1 MSSPEIVSADG
12 QTIVLAAGQ
21 CLSLHLR
28 AGSVVHVV
36 QGRVAMAGA
45 PRWLAGQVCQV
56 PQDLCAGG
64 VGVMNTAGW
73 HQLVAQGPVQ
83 LRIMTP
89 AARPGLWSLLKSRLG
104 RSGLLLGNARPP
116 DIQAAEESVPHAT
129 SQ

>member
-28 AGSVVHVV
+28 AGAVVHVV

-64 VGVMNTAGW
+64 VGVMDTAGW

>member
-1 MSSPEIVSADG
+1 MSSPEIVFDDV
-12 QTIVLAAGQ
+12 QTIALASGQ
-21 CLSLHLR
+21 CLSLHLK
-28 AGSVVHVV
+28 AGAIVHVV

-45 PRWLAGQVCQV
+45 PRWLAGQVWQV
-56 PQDLCAGG
+56 PRQLCTGG
-64 VGVMNTAGW
+64 ANVMDAAGW
-73 HQLVAQGPVQ
+73 HQLMAQGPVQ

>member
-1 MSSPEIVSADG
+1 MSSPETISGDV
-12 QTIVLAAGQ
+12 QTIFLAAGQ
-21 CLSLHLR
+21 CLSLHLK
-28 AGSVVHVV
+28 AGAVVHVQ
-36 QGRVAMAGA
+36 QGRVAVAGA
-45 PRWLAGQVCQV
+45 PRWLAEQVCQV
-56 PQDLCAGG
+56 PRHLCSGG
-64 VGVMNTAGW
+64 ACVMATAGW

>member
-1 MSSPEIVSADG
+1 MSSPEILSEGV
-12 QTIVLAAGQ
+12 QTIVLASGQ
-21 CLSLHLR
+21 CLTLHLK
-28 AGSVVHVV
+28 AGAVVHVQ
-36 QGRVAMAGA
+36 QGRVVVAGA
-45 PRWLAGQVCQV
+45 PRWLAEQMCQV
-56 PQDLCAGG
+56 PRNMCAGG
-64 VGVMNTAGW
+64 VRVMDTAGW
-73 HQLVAQGPVQ
+73 HQLVARGPVQ

>member
-1 MSSPEIVSADG
+1 MSSPEIVSADV

-21 CLSLHLR
+21 CLSLHLK
-28 AGSVVHVV
+28 AGAVVHVV

-45 PRWLAGQVCQV
+45 PRWLADQVWQA
-56 PQDLCAGG
+56 PRQLCTGG
-64 VGVMNTAGW
+64 VNVTDAAGW
-73 HQLVAQGPVQ
+73 HQLVAQGPVA